1 MKKVNFRLFNKGFT
15 LIEVMITVA
24 IIGILA
30 SVAIPNYTNYVIRGQ
45 LVNATNTLS
54 ATRAQLEQFYQD
66 NRTYQTV
73 TVPSTFTS
81 PCDTVNNT
89 TVGKFTI
96 TCTTQSSTAYIITAT
111 GISPGMTAGFIFT
124 IAQDNTQTSS
134 TSATSQWGALTCP
147 SSWLMKKGVC

>member
-66 NRTYQTV
+66 NRTYLTV
-73 TVPSTFTS
+73 GTFTS
-81 PCDTVNNT
+81 PCTTVDGT
-89 TVGKFTI
+89 TVGKFTFA
-96 TCTTQSSTAYIITAT
+96 CSNLSATTYTIAANGTA
-111 GISPGMTAGFIFT
+111 MVAGFSFAIK
-124 IAQDNTQTSS
+124 QDNTQSSS
-134 TSATSQWGALTCP
+134 TTAASAWGALTCN

>member
-66 NRTYQTV
+66 NRTYLTV
-73 TVPSTFTS
+73 GTFTS
-81 PCDTVNNT
+81 PCTTVDGT
-89 TVGKFTI
+89 TVGKFTFA
-96 TCTTQSSTAYIITAT
+96 CSNLSATTYTIAANGTA
-111 GISPGMTAGFIFT
+111 MVAGFSFAIK
-124 IAQDNTQTSS
+124 QDNTQSSS
-134 TSATSQWGALTCP
+134 TTAASAWG
-147 SSWLMKKGVC
+147 